1 MAESDSQSD
10 AQERTEEPT
19 PKRREDAR
27 KKGQIPRSRELN
39 TTAMLFFGAV
49 AFVMTGGYMIGELG
63 DLLRLG
69 LDVDRAHTRDHWY
82 VVEVTGEALRQAL
95 LLLGPFLGIMLATA
109 LLAPLALGGWS
120 FSPQALAF
128 KPEKLD
134 PIKGL
139 GRIFAV
145 RGLMELVKSLVKFL
159 LVGSVGA
166 ALLWHF
172 EPQLLLLGRE
182 SVGAGLAHTGH
193 ILSQA
198 FLVLSA
204 SLILITAI
212 DVPFQLWDHSRNLK
226 MTRQE
231 VKEEHKNTEGRPE
244 VKSRVR
250 ARQREI
256 AQRRMMAEVP
266 KADVVITN
274 PTHFAVALRYDAGSM
289 AAPVVVAKGVE
300 LIASHIRTVAVA
312 NSVPLFEA
320 PPLARALYY
329 STEINAPVPA
339 GLYLAV
345 AQVLAYIYQLKT
357 RAYGRSRPERPTDLQ
372 VPDDFYQGPEA
383 DEAPD

>member
-10 AQERTEEPT
+10 AQERTEDPT

-27 KKGQIPRSRELN
+27 EKGQIPRSREL
-39 TTAMLFFGAV
+39 TTMAMLVMGALS
-49 AFVMTGGYMIGELG
+49 FLMTGGYMIAELG
-63 DLLRLG
+63 EVLQLG
-69 LDVDRAHTRDHWY
+69 LDLDPAHTRDNWY
-82 VVEVTGEALRQAL
+82 TVELLGEAVWQGVL
-95 LLLGPFLGIMLATA
+95 LVAPFLAIMLATA
-109 LLAPLALGGWS
+109 LLSPLALGGWS
-120 FSPQALAF
+120 FSPQSLAF

-139 GRIFAV
+139 KRIFAL
-145 RGLMELVKSLVKFL
+145 RGVIELVKSLAKFL
-159 LVGSVGA
+159 LVGAVGA
-166 ALLWHF
+166 SLLWHF

-182 SVGAGLAHTGH
+182 SVDAGLAHTGH
-193 ILSQA
+193 ILSSA

-204 SLILITAI
+204 SLVLIVAI
-212 DVPFQLWDHSRNLK
+212 DVPFQLWDFSKNLK

-250 ARQREI
+250 QRQREI

-266 KADVVITN
+266 KADVIITN
-274 PTHFAVALRYDAGSM
+274 PTHFAVALRYDAGTM

-300 LIASHIRTVAVA
+300 LMASQIRTVAVA
-312 NSVPLFEA
+312 NDVPLFEA

-345 AQVLAYIYQLKT
+345 AQVLAYVYQLKA
-357 RAYGRSRPERPTDLQ
+357 RAYGRQRPARPTDLP
-372 VPDDFYQGPEA
+372 VPDEFYQGYGA
-383 DEAPD
+383 DAPPQ